1 MANTMKIPSIK
12 KKKFE
17 DSFYKK
23 KSLSCN
29 FLIAVTTN
37 NKYKHVKYLEMKVN
51 VM

>member
-12 KKKFE
+12 KSLKIP
-17 DSFYKK
+17 SITK

-29 FLIAVTTN
+29 FLIAVITN